1 VQPQRQEHRA
11 PSRHGDDLSETEVI
25 DGLDPRDALLDEVT
39 RVGERER
46 PCPTR
51 VGEFAITS
59 RPLIASPITAR
70 WIPNTSVIPARE
82 RELMTARET
91 PRLLLTCTTPGRRNS

>member
-1 VQPQRQEHRA
+1 MANSGPRPRLGSVQPQRQEHRA
-11 PSRHGDDLSETEVI
+11 PSRHGDALSETEVI

-39 RVGERER
+39 RVGE
-46 PCPTR
+46 
-51 VGEFAITS
+51 FAITS

-70 WIPNTSVIPARE
+70 WIPNSSVIPARE

-91 PRLLLTCTTPGRRNS
+91 PRLL